1 MVHYLDLQNFS
12 SLEWFYHVPDV
23 PPEIMVPPL
32 LSKQSSRLSRGGQVE
47 RAAKWEGLND
57 VFRAHEDRRAHEDSR
72 NPRFAGSGCRLD
84 YIRAHPHDDEFFGAL
99 DGLILQQSCSYRLQ
113 GLVAHRIPVG

>member
-1 MVHYLDLQNFS
+1 
-12 SLEWFYHVPDV
+12 
-23 PPEIMVPPL
+23 MVPPL
-32 LSKQSSRLSRGGQVE
+32 LSKQSSRLFRGGQVE
-47 RAAKWEGLND
+47 RAAKWEQGLND